1 VQLERVQSCEQLL
14 EDAVEKVQLAAGVF
28 CSNVFVM
35 GSVVPSGRFKV
46 QQGAL
51 ERQDTIAGYSAY
63 GGIECP
69 LRSTDRAGH

>member
-1 VQLERVQSCEQLL
+1 VQLERVQSCDQLL

-51 ERQDTIAGYSAY
+51 ER
-63 GGIECP
+63 
-69 LRSTDRAGH
+69 